1 MGHVQEMVPREG
13 TLASPCCQQ
22 GEEGIKD
29 WTPWPLLLC
38 PHHALRQEVRMCVG
52 GRRAGVVLW
61 DILLFSARQD
71 VPKAVCQAGL
81 PVAQGTQPQC
91 WPWGQVRGWHR
102 ALHPTHSPLGHR
114 FLLPPVSATLLPSHD
129 KPSDPSPSTCT

>member
-1 MGHVQEMVPREG
+1 MLPAGGTGHQGLDPLAPPPLPSPRSEAG
-13 TLASPCCQQ
+13 SQN
-22 GEEGIKD
+22 G
-29 WTPWPLLLC
+29 
-38 PHHALRQEVRMCVG
+38 G
-52 GRRAGVVLW
+52 GRGAGVVLW
-61 DILLFSARQD
+61 DVLLSSARQD

-114 FLLPPVSATLLPSHD
+114 FLLPPVSAMLLPSHD